1 MGEDEDGPSRALV
14 ALLQPLCSDAWVQ
27 CDHCELWR
35 RVPKE
40 VSERLGDDEQWYA
53 PPSLPEHISSFPPT
67 QSDVFAPSDARP
79 AGGPRRPASSFPLD
93 PSFPARIAAIEAPR
107 RFLAAR
113 EPPRVPDRRHDR
125 APTRAIS
132 CRLYY
137 AAPFFL
143 SSLPTSDHALTH
155 SDSLVPLR
163 PLRAGSAS

>member
-1 MGEDEDGPSRALV
+1 MGDDEDGPSRALV

-79 AGGPRRPASSFPLD
+79 ARGPTVARLLSFPRTRLVRPGSPRSRRRAASSPRVRPARS
-93 PSFPARIAAIEAPR
+93 PAATTTAR
-107 RFLAAR
+107 RLAR
-113 EPPRVPDRRHDR
+113 
-125 APTRAIS
+125 S
-132 CRLYY
+132 QCRL
-137 AAPFFL
+137 
-143 SSLPTSDHALTH
+143 
-155 SDSLVPLR
+155 
-163 PLRAGSAS
+163 

>member
-1 MGEDEDGPSRALV
+1 MGDDEDGPSRALV

-79 AGGPRRPASSFPLD
+79 AGGPRRPASCFPL
-93 PSFPARIAAIEAPR
+93 
-107 RFLAAR
+107 
-113 EPPRVPDRRHDR
+113 
-125 APTRAIS
+125 
-132 CRLYY
+132 
-137 AAPFFL
+137 
-143 SSLPTSDHALTH
+143 
-155 SDSLVPLR
+155 
-163 PLRAGSAS
+163 

>member
-1 MGEDEDGPSRALV
+1 MPSGEVNYVHEDEIWRQQLKTEVEV
-14 ALLQPLCSDAWVQ
+14 ASVWKDNW
-27 CDHCELWR
+27 
-35 RVPKE
+35 
-40 VSERLGDDEQWYA
+40 G
-53 PPSLPEHISSFPPT
+53 
-67 QSDVFAPSDARP
+67 
-79 AGGPRRPASSFPLD
+79 
-93 PSFPARIAAIEAPR
+93 
-107 RFLAAR
+107 FLAAR

-137 AAPFFL
+137 TAPFFL